1 MVLSR
6 SSGRVLTVLL
16 LSAALGGCNDAGEFS
31 WFGSRN
37 KQPPPP
43 PQPQPLPERDVIRAD
58 TVGSVA
64 LVGDAAPRELRGF
77 GLVVGL
83 EGTGSRDCAAS
94 IRTYL
99 VDRLQKLMAS
109 ERWYA
114 DARQISV
121 SALIDSPDTAV
132 VELTGYVVPGAP
144 RGARFDV
151 IVTAATGTQTR
162 SLEGGL
168 LLPSELKIFGVS
180 GGGRGI
186 IAGRTVA
193 FARGPVFTHP
203 FASDA
208 VSGESDPRRGAVLGG
223 GVTLEARPARL
234 ILKDASYP
242 MARRIE
248 QRLNERFGVR
258 PAVAE
263 AMSQSYL
270 LLHTPPAYHWNPSEL
285 IDLSAYVYLQNAP
298 AYFEAKLR
306 ELSEVAA
313 RPQADY
319 AALTRAWQG
328 IGRVAQSSI
337 QPLYGSDRAGLAF
350 AAARAGLRLGDVTAA
365 AVVGQMAA
373 SPRHPH
379 RLEAVRELGAAAP
392 MPAAATQLLT
402 LINDFDPDVRIAAYE
417 GLLRHRHPAVV
428 SRSFAHRLDPEQINL
443 TLDRAPSEAP
453 PFIYVRRTRAPRIA
467 LIGSTIPVHRPL
479 FFRHPNNRL
488 LLNANPADETILLRV
503 QILVDGPWERFQVN
517 PTVGDLI
524 TTLAARPTRGEG
536 GRPRGAGLPYAQ
548 VVQVLTALSRDGLIP
563 APVVFERESLTDL
576 LGPIDEGERREAEEQ
591 SLDDFEAARGDR
603 ALEPADM
610 VAPPEPDLPEGP
622 DLDNMRP
629 E

>member
-6 SSGRVLTVLL
+6 SFGRVLTLLL
-16 LSAALGGCNDAGEFS
+16 LSTALAGCNDAGGFS

-37 KQPPPP
+37 KPAPP
-43 PQPQPLPERDVIRAD
+43 PQPLPLPERDAIRAD
-58 TVGSVA
+58 TVGSMA

-99 VDRLQKLMAS
+99 VDRLQKLMAG

-121 SALIDSPDTAV
+121 NALIDSPDTAV
-132 VELTGYVVPGAP
+132 VELTGYVVPGAT

-168 LLPSELKIFGVS
+168 LLPSEMKIFGVS

-208 VSGESDPRRGAVLGG
+208 VSGEGDPRRGAVLGG

-270 LLHTPPAYHWNPSEL
+270 LLHTPPAYHWDPEEL
-285 IDLSAYVYLQNAP
+285 IELSAYVYLQNAP
-298 AYFEAKLR
+298 AFFEAKLR
-306 ELSEVAA
+306 ELSEVAR
-313 RPQADY
+313 RPGADY
-319 AALTRAWQG
+319 AALSLAWQA
-328 IGRVAQSSI
+328 IGRVAQNSI
-337 QPLYGSDRAGLAF
+337 QPLYGSEEATLAF
-350 AAARAGLRLGDVTAA
+350 AAARAGLRLNDVTAA
-365 AVVGQMAA
+365 RVVGRMAA
-373 SPRHPH
+373 SPRHPY
-379 RLEAVRELGAAAP
+379 RLQAVRELGAAAP
-392 MPAAATQLLT
+392 MPAAATELLT

-428 SRSFAHRLDPEQINL
+428 SRSFAHRLDPEQINV
-443 TLDRAPSEAP
+443 TLDRVSSDGP

-467 LIGSTIPVHRPL
+467 LIGHTIPVHRPL
-479 FFRHPNNRL
+479 FYRHPNNRL
-488 LLNANPADETILLRV
+488 ILNANPAEDTILLRV
-503 QILVDGPWERFQVN
+503 QVLADGPWERFRIE
-517 PTVGDLI
+517 PTVADLV
-524 TTLAARPTRGEG
+524 TAMAARPTRGDG
-536 GRPRGAGLPYAQ
+536 GRPRGAGLPFAQ

-563 APVVFERESLTDL
+563 AQVVFERESLSDL
-576 LGPIDEGERREAEEQ
+576 LGPAEEGERREAEEQ
-591 SLDDFEAARGDR
+591 TLDDFEAARGDR
-603 ALEPADM
+603 ELLPEDLT
-610 VAPPEPDLPEGP
+610 APPALDFSDIPDL
-622 DLDNMRP
+622 NRVRP